1 MIEDNLIILLFAFA
15 ATGVVQYALVRQ
27 RVASI
32 ADPLLFFVVTSAF
45 SLALGCLAVDDS
57 WLLVRLFV
65 YFACFYAGFLLA
77 SGPSQRLLPPL
88 QMHGDIQHFRAIVIV
103 CGLVYLGFNTFMWMK
118 SGVILLSDDPSLQ
131 KSEAYAEGYGLIRR
145 YNWSVGV
152 FVLIASLYW
161 WLWERTAL
169 AVLFVTVSVLI
180 AITGGG
186 KSALLPAIFAVG
198 LFIANPFVSAQ
209 LRNDAPRLRRIIPIL
224 LCFASIPVAI
234 ILITEHGTVKD
245 ALDAFVVRLFSFGDV
260 LLYWGQETVR
270 SEFAGLGPV
279 DYLRD
284 TFGSVLGALRLT
296 DYGIPIGN
304 QFVRSTLPVGTDFSE
319 SLGPN
324 LLFYVRGEL
333 YFGAVFAPLHAFIIG
348 VIFGYLRRLFVT
360 YRGHGLLT
368 YSLLSF
374 AVVLSLTLPTEE
386 GLAVGQA
393 FDFVIFFLPIY
404 ALTSYFSTSI
414 RRITVSNS
422 MSEEM

>member
-15 ATGVVQYALVRQ
+15 ATAVVQYALVRQ

-32 ADPLLFFVVTSAF
+32 ADPLLFFVLTSSF
-45 SLALGCLAVDDS
+45 SLALGCLVVDDS
-57 WLLVRLFV
+57 WLLTRIFI
-65 YFACFYAGFLLA
+65 YFACFYAGCLLVT
-77 SGPSQRLLPPL
+77 GPSQRPFPPL
-88 QMHGDIQHFRAIVIV
+88 QMHGDIQHFRVIVIV
-103 CGLVYLGFNTFMWMK
+103 CSLVYLGFNTVMWMK
-118 SGVILLSDDPSLQ
+118 SGLILLADDPSLQ
-131 KSEAYAEGYGLIRR
+131 KSEAYADGFGLIRR

-152 FVLIASLYW
+152 FVMIASLYW
-161 WLWERTAL
+161 WLWERTTL
-169 AVLFVTVSVLI
+169 AVLFLMLSVLI
-180 AITGGG
+180 TITGGG
-186 KSALLPAIFAVG
+186 KGALLPAIFAVG

-209 LRNDAPRLRRIIPIL
+209 LHNDAPRLRRIIPVL
-224 LCFASIPVAI
+224 LGFTLIPVAI
-234 ILITEHGTVKD
+234 VLLAEQGSVKG
-245 ALDAFVVRLFSFGDV
+245 ALDAFVVRLFYFGDV

-270 SEFAGLGPV
+270 SEFTELGPV

-304 QFVRSTLPVGTDFSE
+304 QFVRSTLPVGADFPE

-324 LLFYVRGEL
+324 LPFYVRGEL
-333 YFGAVFAPLHAFIIG
+333 YLGAVFAPLHAFIIG
-348 VIFGYLRRLFVT
+348 VIFGYLRRLFVI
-360 YRGHGLLT
+360 YRGHSLLT

-404 ALTSYFSTSI
+404 ALTSYFRTSI
-414 RRITVSNS
+414 RRVTVAHS
-422 MSEEM
+422 MSEER